1 MGGYD
6 KADIRFS
13 QLDCERAHE
22 RIVGASYVDVKWTEL
37 LKGEN
42 PTARSCD
49 GKDEHSGAIKGV
61 HLLVNRITTNY

>member
-1 MGGYD
+1 
-6 KADIRFS
+6 
-13 QLDCERAHE
+13 
-22 RIVGASYVDVKWTEL
+22 VGAGYVDVKWTEL

-49 GKDEHSGAIKGV
+49 GKDEHSGAIRGV